1 MRVKLKQP
9 NVSRL
14 ILLNSKGYAMKLLL
28 FMRIRS
34 QTDYYNNLTR
44 KVLNTLMIST
54 LFMSNKSRIFD
65 IFLNWTTRYYTK
77 NIIMQLG
84 LQGKTNLRTLLKK
97 IFNPFI
103 ASNFNLSK
111 VDLVPKVQWMS
122 NKQMARIVHLRRPAF
137 RLFISKFRSKAL

>member
-1 MRVKLKQP
+1 LRVKLKQP